1 MTCGHAAYLLIGF
14 VPESG
19 SFCPIAVFF
28 SLLFS
33 RLQQFLLA
41 EFALNRSKIVFRRT
55 SPGYEHQDAQT
66 IFQPN

>member
-28 SLLFS
+28 SLRFFS
-33 RLQQFLLA
+33 IA
-41 EFALNRSKIVFRRT
+41 AI
-55 SPGYEHQDAQT
+55 SPCGVRPEP
-66 IFQPN
+66 F